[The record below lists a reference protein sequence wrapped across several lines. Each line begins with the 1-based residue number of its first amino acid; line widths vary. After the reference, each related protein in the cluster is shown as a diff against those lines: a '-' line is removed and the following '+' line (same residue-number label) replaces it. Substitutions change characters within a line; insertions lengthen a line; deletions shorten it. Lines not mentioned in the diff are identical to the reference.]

1 MQKKMNNPK
10 TGHAAKSKEPAATQ
24 EEKKQTGKIAGAEPK
39 QGKATQKEQTAEPA
53 QEKKQT
59 AKEQAE
65 EKKHAEKK
73 ESGAQEAEQAKR
85 QKEQTAE
92 QMKEKKHAPKEESGE
107 AVQYAEQAVIN
118 IGMVGHVDHGKTSL
132 TLALTGK
139 WTDTHSE
146 ELKRGISIR
155 LGYADVTFYK
165 CGSCRGSEAYGN
177 KQVCPLCGKK
187 CEKLRRVSFVD
198 APGHE
203 TLLTTMLSGAA
214 LMNAAILVIAAN
226 EQCPQPQTEEHLMA
240 LKIAGINNI
249 VVAQNKID
257 LVEME
262 QAIENRKQIEQFL
275 SKNGYNNI
283 PIVPISANFSTN
295 IDLLIEAL
303 EQHMPTPEFDVKKP
317 LIMYCARSF
326 DINRPGTLP
335 AELNGGIVGGTIIQG
350 KAKSGDSI
358 EIAPGVDGTVL
369 LTKIRSLSSSVAQ
382 LREAIAGGLIAIGT
396 GLDPSITQNDRMR
409 GQMIGHEH
417 VLPVAVN
424 KLQLQLNYI
433 ERLVT
438 SVDSKIKPREQVV
451 LTIGT
456 MTVLAVVESIQG
468 NNAKISM
475 NNKAV
480 VLPKQRIAVSK
491 KDKGRWRLVAYAV
504 A

>member
-1 MQKKMNNPK
+1 M
-10 TGHAAKSKEPAATQ
+10 
-24 EEKKQTGKIAGAEPK
+24 
-39 QGKATQKEQTAEPA
+39 
-53 QEKKQT
+53 
-59 AKEQAE
+59 
-65 EKKHAEKK
+65 
-73 ESGAQEAEQAKR
+73 
-85 QKEQTAE
+85 
-92 QMKEKKHAPKEESGE
+92 EKKHAPKEE
-107 AVQYAEQAVIN
+107 ALQAAQYAEQAVIN

-155 LGYADVTFYK
+155 LGYADVTFFK
-165 CGSCRGSEAYGN
+165 CSHCNGSEAYSN

-187 CEKLRRVSFVD
+187 CERLRRVSFVD

-249 VVAQNKID
+249 VVAQNKVD

-275 SKNGYNNI
+275 SKNGYNN
-283 PIVPISANFSTN
+283 VPIIPVAANFSTN

-303 EQHMPTPEFDVKKP
+303 EKHMPTPEFDVKKP
-317 LIMYCARSF
+317 LMMYCARSF
-326 DINRPGTLP
+326 DINKPGTLP
-335 AELNGGIVGGTIIQG
+335 AELHGGVVGGTIIQG
-350 KAKSGDSI
+350 KAKPGDSI

-369 LTKIRSLSSSVAQ
+369 LTKISSLSSSVGE
-382 LREAIAGGLIAIGT
+382 LHEAIAGGLIAIGT
-396 GLDPSITQNDRMR
+396 GLDPSLTQNDRLR
-409 GQMIGHEH
+409 GQMIGQEH
-417 VLPVAVN
+417 ALPAAVN

-456 MTVLAVVESIQG
+456 MTVLAVVESMQG
-468 NNAKISM
+468 DNAKISL

-480 VLPKQRIAVSK
+480 VLPKHRITVSK
-491 KDKGRWRLVAYAV
+491 KDKGRWRLVAYAI

>member
-1 MQKKMNNPK
+1 MQKKTNKPK
-10 TGHAAKSKEPAATQ
+10 TGRPTKRKEPAAATQETKKQTEKEEAATQ
-24 EEKKQTGKIAGAEPK
+24 EEKKQTGKEPV
-39 QGKATQKEQTAEPA
+39 AM
-53 QEKKQT
+53 QEAKKHT
-59 AKEQAE
+59 AKEPAE

-73 ESGAQEAEQAKR
+73 EAEAQEAKQAKR
-85 QKEQTAE
+85 QKEQTTE
-92 QMKEKKHAPKEESGE
+92 PTQEKRHAPKEES
-107 AVQYAEQAVIN
+107 AQATQYAEQAVIN

-187 CEKLRRVSFVD
+187 CERLRRVSFVD

-275 SKNGYNNI
+275 SKNGYNN
-283 PIVPISANFSTN
+283 VPIIPVAANFSTN

-303 EQHMPTPEFDVKKP
+303 EKHMPTPEFDVKKP
-317 LIMYCARSF
+317 LMMYCARSF
-326 DINRPGTLP
+326 DINKPGTLP
-335 AELNGGIVGGTIIQG
+335 AELHGGVVGGTIIQG
-350 KAKSGDSI
+350 KAKQGDSI

-369 LTKIRSLSSSVAQ
+369 LTKISSLSSSVAQ
-382 LREAIAGGLIAIGT
+382 LHEAIAGGLIAIGT
-396 GLDPSITQNDRMR
+396 GLDPSLTQNDRLR
-409 GQMIGHEH
+409 GQMIGHEQA
-417 VLPVAVN
+417 LPAAVN

-438 SVDSKIKPREQVV
+438 SVDSKIKPRDQVV

-456 MTVLAVVESIQG
+456 MTVLAVVESMQG
-468 NNAKISM
+468 DNAKISL
-475 NNKAV
+475 NNKV
-480 VLPKQRIAVSK
+480 IVLPKHRITVSK
-491 KDKGRWRLVAYAV
+491 KDKGRWRLVAYAI